1 MLPFNTDLYEL
12 TMAQGF
18 FESGLTETKA
28 CFNVFFRECPFD
40 GGYAVA
46 CGTGQVAELV
56 ENFRFDE
63 ESIKYLSSLEA
74 PGGGPLFKPA
84 FLSIWCTFRMHISVW
99 GVPEG
104 EVVFPR
110 EPLESRRPCYRL
122 SAFIETALLNLVN
135 FQTLKYKIAS
145 CCSGGRRSCR
155 L

>member
-1 MLPFNTDLYEL
+1 MSLTDRTKPTDVALNTDLYEL

-63 ESIKYLSSLEA
+63 ESIEYLSSLEA

-84 FLSIWCTFRMHISVW
+84 FLEYLRTFRMHISVW

-110 EPLESRRPCYRL
+110 EASLESRRPCYRL
-122 SAFIETALLNLVN
+122 SA
-135 FQTLKYKIAS
+135 Y
-145 CCSGGRRSCR
+145 
-155 L
+155 